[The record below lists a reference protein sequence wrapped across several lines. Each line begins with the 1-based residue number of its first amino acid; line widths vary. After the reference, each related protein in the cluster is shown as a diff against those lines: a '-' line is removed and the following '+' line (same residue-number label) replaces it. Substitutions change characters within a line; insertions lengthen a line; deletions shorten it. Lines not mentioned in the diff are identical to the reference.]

1 MDTTYW
7 AFSPDN
13 PDWPTDT
20 QGQKERA
27 VLLRHTFD
35 SPAEAD
41 MTVSLLSAYGIPS
54 FPYYAGEGGAG
65 KIISGFSGFGV
76 SLYVPE
82 SMLQN
87 AVALL
92 AAQPV
97 EEEIKEGEDA

>member
-1 MDTTYW
+1 MDISHW
-7 AFSPDN
+7 AFSPDT
-13 PDWPTDT
+13 PDWPTDE

-41 MTVSLLSAYGIPS
+41 MTVSLLAAYNIPC
-54 FPYYAGEGGAG
+54 FPYYTGEGGAG

-82 SMLQN
+82 SMLDD
-87 AVALL
+87 AVSLL
-92 AAQPV
+92 AAQPIEDET
-97 EEEIKEGEDA
+97 EEEE